1 MFPQV
6 AIYILLR
13 FLYYAL
19 SNQISKYNCGLNI
32 LRRFIILL
40 SFSFTVNEI
49 ECNY

>member
-6 AIYILLR
+6 VIYILLR

-19 SNQISKYNCGLNI
+19 SNQISKYNYGLNI